1 MCGGRP
7 ILEHMAKV
15 AATAAAVHFRARH
28 PEAAVAGG
36 LDRPRNR
43 IVEAWPAGAALE
55 LGLRD
60 EQWLPAAYA
69 GEGACALLIIKRAA
83 AGRFRA
89 VSAHDRILLG
99 REQEAPLF
107 VRAGDRI
114 GFGVGLRVHWD
125 PRSYQQAIY
134 GVRSREILVA
144 PDMLQDRLPR
154 PLLVMDKGSDLGGR
168 HRLVKSPKRDEAL
181 VHRRIFHGPGK
192 VVADLAHERRWRAG
206 GRDHRLPARRHKAWQ
221 GFRDC

>member
-1 MCGGRP
+1 MCWGRP

-60 EQWLPAAYA
+60 EQRLPAAYA
-69 GEGACALLIIKRAA
+69 GEGACTLLIVKRAA

-89 VSAHDRILLG
+89 MPAHDRILLG
-99 REQEAPLF
+99 REQAAPFF
-107 VRAGDRI
+107 VGSGDRI
-114 GFGVGLRVHWD
+114 GFGVGLCVH
-125 PRSYQQAIY
+125 
-134 GVRSREILVA
+134 GILVLIDSQYMVFGQ
-144 PDMLQDRLPR
+144 PN
-154 PLLVMDKGSDLGGR
+154 V
-168 HRLVKSPKRDEAL
+168 
-181 VHRRIFHGPGK
+181 
-192 VVADLAHERRWRAG
+192 
-206 GRDHRLPARRHKAWQ
+206 
-221 GFRDC
+221 